1 MTNVKTPSDRRRSTR
16 VPLRVSIQVIG
27 SEPPLECEAETIVV
41 NLHGALVKTPI
52 PLPVGASVVISVY
65 LTGKSAAA
73 TVRDVSGDG
82 HQCAGIEL
90 QHPRNVWGVSLPP
103 DDWCED

>member
-1 MTNVKTPSDRRRSTR
+1 MTNPKTPPDRRRSTR

-27 SEPPLECEAETIVV
+27 SDPAIECDGETVVV
-41 NLHGALVKTPI
+41 NLHGALVKTPVA
-52 PLPVGASVVISVY
+52 LPVGASLVISVY

-73 TVRDVSGDG
+73 TVIDVSGEG
-82 HQCAGIEL
+82 HLCAGIEL

-103 DDWCED
+103 DDWRDD